1 MRWPWKRKPSVI
13 LEVDPPHLNIFLSYR
28 RDDASTY
35 AARLYDSLSDRFGQ
49 KRVFMDIDSLEIGKD
64 YAVAIKETVARCDVL
79 LALIGLYWLTAADDE
94 GNRRLENPED
104 LVRLEVES
112 ALARNVRVVPVLVD
126 DARMPKGEQ
135 LPGELVGL
143 IRRTGIK
150 LASGRGAAD
159 SWAADVS
166 ALIERLDRV
175 AIEIG
180 SERYLENLER
190 EQRVTKR
197 PKPARW
203 E

>member
-1 MRWPWKRKPSVI
+1 
-13 LEVDPPHLNIFLSYR
+13 
-28 RDDASTY
+28 
-35 AARLYDSLSDRFGQ
+35 
-49 KRVFMDIDSLEIGKD
+49 MDIDSLEIGKD

-143 IRRTGIK
+143 IRRNGFK
-150 LASGRGAAD
+150 LSSNRWD
-159 SWAADVS
+159 ADVS
-166 ALIERLDRV
+166 AMIERL
-175 AIEIG
+175 
-180 SERYLENLER
+180 ERIAVEVDEARRKAER
-190 EQRVTKR
+190 EAAGSGDISHLFRR
-197 PKPARW
+197 M
-203 E
+203 